1 MSTTLDDLLSAL
13 ETALTNTQETLRRR
27 NNEIETGISHRDDFL
42 VSESGH
48 GEPFSLPEATL
59 RARRRHQVSMLSLS
73 CECRLRRTRPF
84 SRTQAYLL
92 RVMGKEEAL
101 RASRSFWRTTP
112 RKLKIV
118 FRGSEHPLGEV
129 WLDGTLLTSTA
140 SEDNQPE
147 QQERPTPEDSQ
158 LTRLLKRLFRFTYPK
173 GYILSTDQ
181 SARVRQI
188 MQQEKPAAS

>member
-73 CECRLRRTRPF
+73 CECRLRRTRP
-84 SRTQAYLL
+84 SLGHRLPPARHGKKKPCAPAGLL
-92 RVMGKEEAL
+92 A
-101 RASRSFWRTTP
+101 
-112 RKLKIV
+112 
-118 FRGSEHPLGEV
+118 
-129 WLDGTLLTSTA
+129 
-140 SEDNQPE
+140 N
-147 QQERPTPEDSQ
+147 TPEN
-158 LTRLLKRLFRFTYPK
+158 
-173 GYILSTDQ
+173 
-181 SARVRQI
+181 
-188 MQQEKPAAS
+188 